1 MRPTSG
7 HAFSRSTRAFHEFL
21 PVPPPNASL
30 MRSKASECALSRPNA
45 LLVRSGYCLLPGA
58 LFLPYCE
65 GLAFCPLR
73 DAALCAGFT
82 AFAAHARI
90 SLLVVCFGRLRYP
103 LRPNWLALSG
113 GLGRQWTH
121 SPTLVVADCDS
132 SPVDPSPIGLLGLTL
147 ARLTLARLTLLG
159 RVTARMANW
168 SIRFDSARFG

>member
-1 MRPTSG
+1 MRWL
-7 HAFSRSTRAFHEFL
+7 H
-21 PVPPPNASL
+21 SL
-30 MRSKASECALSRPNA
+30 
-45 LLVRSGYCLLPGA
+45 
-58 LFLPYCE
+58 
-65 GLAFCPLR
+65 
-73 DAALCAGFT
+73 
-82 AFAAHARI
+82 AAHARI

-113 GLGRQWTH
+113 GLGLQWTH

-147 ARLTLARLTLLG
+147 ARLTLLG